1 MTKNAKMKYKIQ
13 TQHVKGLPQY
23 RYNTKNGKP
32 DCIVMH
38 DTGNDSS
45 TIEGEVSY
53 MSRNWKNAFVHGWI
67 NADKIIETANTDFL
81 CWGGGPG
88 INPYAI
94 QGELVHEHTKERFLL
109 SIDRWIFYFAYQMY
123 WYDIEVYDATDDGN
137 GTVFTHHA
145 VSKFRGYTDHV
156 DPMPYIKERSK
167 KLLGK
172 EITWSQIY
180 NKLKEYVDALYD
192 GDSTKVKMIGEGSDS
207 KVVKKIPKKTPV
219 KKKVTTKSKKVVD
232 IYIVKEGDS
241 LWKIATEY
249 NLTVDELKK
258 LNGLKS
264 NLIFEKQKLKIKKEK
279 KAQSTIKQKAPLKIN
294 NPKNK
299 LTKSQA
305 VQFVKLLEGNI
316 YDFDKYAGAQ
326 CFDLANV
333 YWHAMY
339 QHKLDGIAAKDIPTA
354 NDFTGEAVIYNN
366 TPEFLAM
373 PGDLCI
379 WSKRFGIDKYGKG
392 WGHVAIVLEADL
404 NTITVLEQNWLGGGW
419 TMTEPATIR
428 NHKYEYDM
436 KFIRPL
442 YR

>member
-1 MTKNAKMKYKIQ
+1 MTKKAKMKYKIE

-145 VSKFRGYTDHV
+145 VSKFRGHTDHV

-192 GDSTKVKMIGEGSDS
+192 GDSTKVKMIGEASES
-207 KVVKKIPKKTPV
+207 KVVKKAPKKTPV
-219 KKKVTTKSKKVVD
+219 KKKVTTKPKKVED

-241 LWKIATEY
+241 LWQIATVH
-249 NLTVDELKK
+249 NLTIDELKK

-279 KAQSTIKQKAPLKIN
+279 KAQSAIKQKAPFKIQ
-294 NPKNK
+294 KNTVK
-299 LTKSQA
+299 NIRTKAEA
-305 VQFVKLLEGNI
+305 VAYAKSLEGKGL
-316 YDFDKYAGAQ
+316 DFDNFAGWQ
-326 CFDLANV
+326 CFDTANF
-333 YWHAMY
+333 YWNYMFGHGL
-339 QHKLDGIAAKDIPTA
+339 KGVGAKDIPTW
-354 NDFTGEAVIYNN
+354 NDFSGEATIYKN
-366 TPEFLAM
+366 TPEFLAQ
-373 PGDLCI
+373 PGDLVV
-379 WSKRFGIDKYGKG
+379 WGGTYGNG
-392 WGHVAIVLEADL
+392 YGHVAVVIEADI
-404 NTITVLEQNWLGGGW
+404 NKIVVVEQNWLNGGANK
-419 TMTEPATIR
+419 TERTTKRVHP
-428 NHKYEYDM
+428 YDTNM
-436 KFIRPL
+436 WFIRPI
-442 YR
+442 YK